1 MTDDE
6 FVNYIPSEEES
17 KNILEK
23 ISQLQNESTKVV
35 TINEAK
41 IDEDLIRLQQEKKKQ
56 ISNLISPL
64 MNSVDPEILS
74 AIQQS
79 LSFIS
84 TQENIEE
91 IESKSVSKS
100 EFESKSDAKSEPKVD
115 SDAKSEPKVESDA
128 KSESDMEEMIKIEMQ
143 KQQNIKQ
150 IMGPLKD
157 VIPPELLETVN
168 MSLKEMAKSESLS
181 IANNKETE
189 VKIVQQ
195 GKVSLISIDNKAKEF
210 QTEEFESNSDTKA
223 VSKSEFE
230 SKSDPKSERKLQSD
244 AKIDAKS
251 NAKSDSKPEPKLE
264 SDTKSESRSRSESES
279 SSRSSPTKE
288 TKKKSKVQ
296 KFVKGMKN
304 LFKSSESSD
313 SSRKSSVAEL
323 VGGMKNISEALISK
337 EDHECATSKNNLH
350 ESDVTTHEELP
361 RQEITTK
368 IHLSSNYPGELKEE
382 ASEEE
387 EERKNSAMLLIDSM
401 KDISQKIILEN
412 QKDDE
417 KSSSSLLSEIDAEL
431 REDKNL
437 KGTK

>member
-100 EFESKSDAKSEPKVD
+100 DAKSESKPV
-115 SDAKSEPKVESDA
+115 SDAKYDSKPEPKVESDA

-143 KQQNIKQ
+143 KQQNIKE

-210 QTEEFESNSDTKA
+210 QTEEFESNSDTKS

-251 NAKSDSKPEPKLE
+251 NAKSDAKPEPKLE

>member
-100 EFESKSDAKSEPKVD
+100 DAKSESKPV
-115 SDAKSEPKVESDA
+115 SDAKYDSKPEPKVESDA
-128 KSESDMEEMIKIEMQ
+128 KSESDMEEMIKIEMH
-143 KQQNIKQ
+143 KRQNIKE

-244 AKIDAKS
+244 AKID
-251 NAKSDSKPEPKLE
+251 AKSDSKPEPKLE

-417 KSSSSLLSEIDAEL
+417 KASSSLLSEIDAEL

>member
-100 EFESKSDAKSEPKVD
+100 EFESKSDAKLEPKVD

-143 KQQNIKQ
+143 KQQNIKE

-210 QTEEFESNSDTKA
+210 QTEEFESNSDTKS

-251 NAKSDSKPEPKLE
+251 DAKSDSKPKPKLE

-417 KSSSSLLSEIDAEL
+417 KASSSLLSEIDAEL

>member
-100 EFESKSDAKSEPKVD
+100 DAKSESKPV
-115 SDAKSEPKVESDA
+115 SDAKYDSKPEPKVESDA

-210 QTEEFESNSDTKA
+210 QTEEFESNSDTKS

>member
-100 EFESKSDAKSEPKVD
+100 DAKSESKPV
-115 SDAKSEPKVESDA
+115 SDAKYDSKPEPKVESDA

-143 KQQNIKQ
+143 KQQNIKE

-195 GKVSLISIDNKAKEF
+195 GKVSLISIDNKTKEL
-210 QTEEFESNSDTKA
+210 QTEEFESNSDTKS

-251 NAKSDSKPEPKLE
+251 DSKPDPKLE

>member
-100 EFESKSDAKSEPKVD
+100 DAKSESKPV
-115 SDAKSEPKVESDA
+115 SDAKYDSKPEPKVESDA

-143 KQQNIKQ
+143 KQQNIKE

-195 GKVSLISIDNKAKEF
+195 GKVSLISIDNKTKEF
-210 QTEEFESNSDTKA
+210 QTEEFESNSDTKS

-244 AKIDAKS
+244 
-251 NAKSDSKPEPKLE
+251 AKSDSKPEPKLE

-417 KSSSSLLSEIDAEL
+417 KASSSLLSEIDAEL

>member
-64 MNSVDPEILS
+64 MHSVDPEILS

-100 EFESKSDAKSEPKVD
+100 EFESKSDAKLEPKVD

-143 KQQNIKQ
+143 KQQNIKE

-244 AKIDAKS
+244 AKID
-251 NAKSDSKPEPKLE
+251 AKSDSKPEPKLE

-417 KSSSSLLSEIDAEL
+417 KASSSLLSEIDAEL

>member
-84 TQENIEE
+84 TQETNEE

-100 EFESKSDAKSEPKVD
+100 DAKSESKPV
-115 SDAKSEPKVESDA
+115 SDAKYDSKPEPKVESDA

-143 KQQNIKQ
+143 KRQNIKE